1 MGIKE
6 WIETENGIL
15 LELIVFVLGG
25 IAYGAM
31 EILFRGYTHWTMV
44 LTGGA
49 CILTFYLLSDWM
61 MSMPLVAAALVGAA
75 IITLYEFSVG
85 YIVNVRLGWDVW
97 DYSREKFNVMG
108 QICPMFSL
116 VSFSLSFTWLGA
128 IRVIRLFL

>member
-15 LELIVFVLGG
+15 IEAVVFLLGG
-25 IAYGAM
+25 IAYGSM

-49 CILTFYLLSDWM
+49 CVLTFYLLSDWM
-61 MSMPLVAAALVGAA
+61 LAMPLIAAALVGAA

-85 YIVNVRLGWDVW
+85 YVVNVRLGWDVW
-97 DYSREKFNVMG
+97 DYSRERFNIMG
-108 QICPMFSL
+108 QICPLFSL
-116 VSFSLSFTWLGA
+116 IWFGISFTWMGA
-128 IRVIRLFL
+128 IRVIRYFL

>member
-25 IAYGAM
+25 IAYGAI

-116 VSFSLSFTWLGA
+116 VWFSLSFTWLGA

>member
-25 IAYGAM
+25 IANGAM

-108 QICPMFSL
+108 QICPMFSH
-116 VSFSLSFTWLGA
+116 VWFSLSFTWLGA